1 MGAMAMFS
9 TFTPWEFHPRGYFG
23 VALLVVGLGL
33 VAAAFATGR
42 TARGGLIAL
51 GVVLSLGLIA
61 AASEPWEGTGAGSGD
76 RTYRPGT
83 EAAVRDVYRG
93 DVGDLTLDLTRIDVA
108 DEGPI
113 STRIEHGAGDV
124 RVLVPLEADLELTVD
139 SGLGSVDVFGEGNA
153 DGYFAGIGTG
163 PTVDDGVP
171 DVHLVI
177 HNGLGDVEVSRG

>member
-1 MGAMAMFS
+1 M
-9 TFTPWEFHPRGYFG
+9 
-23 VALLVVGLGL
+23 
-33 VAAAFATGR
+33 
-42 TARGGLIAL
+42 
-51 GVVLSLGLIA
+51 
-61 AASEPWEGTGAGSGD
+61 
-76 RTYRPGT
+76 
-83 EAAVRDVYRG
+83 RDVYRG

-124 RVLVPLEADLELTVD
+124 RVLVPFEADVELSVE
-139 SGLGSVDVFGEGNA
+139 SGLARSTPSGKVAA
-153 DGYFAGIGTG
+153 DGYFAGVGAG